1 MEKGGGVTFESSF
14 LERKK
19 SKHKS
24 FKARVCLMYS
34 RNRKETVRADL
45 VTAKVIGDEVERA
58 DRSWRACE
66 PFKECGFYI
75 RKTEIQWSSSSRRV
89 TSLIFI
95 LKGLLCVE

>member
-1 MEKGGGVTFESSF
+1 MEEGGGVTFESSF

-19 SKHKS
+19 SKHKR

-45 VTAKVIGDEVERA
+45 VRAKVIGDEVGRG
-58 DRSWRACE
+58 DRWRAFE

-75 RKTEIQWSSSSRRV
+75 RKTEIQWSHSSRRV